1 MRQGQKRFIFQDSKN
16 LSMLNLAKW
25 VIDKQ
30 FIKS

>member
-1 MRQGQKRFIFQDSKN
+1 MRQGQKRFIIQDSKN

-30 FIKS
+30 LIKS